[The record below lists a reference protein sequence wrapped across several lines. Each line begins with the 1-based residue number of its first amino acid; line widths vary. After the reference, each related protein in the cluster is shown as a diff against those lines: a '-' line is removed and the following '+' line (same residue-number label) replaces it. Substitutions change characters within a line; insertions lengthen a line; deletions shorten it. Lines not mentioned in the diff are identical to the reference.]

1 MSRLK
6 KWVASEVKVPS
17 PNESVVDTADSTAIL
32 LVLME
37 NMFGN
42 IDSMIQTLEQWHY
55 PDMAGV

>member
-42 IDSMIQTLEQWHY
+42 IDSMIQTLEQ
-55 PDMAGV
+55 